1 MWAEETQTVVGS
13 AVVEAQQ
20 APPAPEPEA
29 PGMAAWPVG
38 CCDKSTFTT
47 AAVGNAHD
55 AAVDWMSS
63 RRTSICSAVSA
74 SWNGTSMELP
84 ECPSTAHIPNL
95 RLLTVLCRSVHEDAN
110 EQRECVILVVR
121 GPNYGQ
127 RETVA
132 SRSDMASA
140 TKVRTEG
147 EVDSFV
153 GRAA

>member
-1 MWAEETQTVVGS
+1 MWAEETKTVVGS

-29 PGMAAWPVG
+29 PGMAAWPAG

-74 SWNGTSMELP
+74 RLASWKTGHPWNCQRVP
-84 ECPSTAHIPNL
+84 EHRPHSEPPFADGA
-95 RLLTVLCRSVHEDAN
+95 VSV
-110 EQRECVILVVR
+110 C
-121 GPNYGQ
+121 
-127 RETVA
+127 T
-132 SRSDMASA
+132 
-140 TKVRTEG
+140 
-147 EVDSFV
+147 
-153 GRAA
+153 

>member
-1 MWAEETQTVVGS
+1 MWAEETKTVVGS

-20 APPAPEPEA
+20 APPA

-74 SWNGTSMELP
+74 RLASWNGTSMELP
-84 ECPSTAHIPNL
+84 ESARAPPTF
-95 RLLTVLCRSVHEDAN
+95 RTSV
-110 EQRECVILVVR
+110 C
-121 GPNYGQ
+121 
-127 RETVA
+127 
-132 SRSDMASA
+132 
-140 TKVRTEG
+140 
-147 EVDSFV
+147 
-153 GRAA
+153 